1 MEEDLASRAKAIVDS
16 NRYMTL
22 ATADGAG
29 RPWVT
34 PVWYATEDY
43 FRFVWVSSPDAR
55 HSRNIAAR
63 PEIAIVIFDSQVPVG
78 GAEALY
84 LQAEAAELEPDE
96 IADGLA
102 LFSRCSQAQGLRAW
116 TRDEVERPAPLRLYR
131 ASASEHFVL
140 GPGDERLPLRLA

>member
-1 MEEDLASRAKAIVDS
+1 
-16 NRYMTL
+16 MTL

-43 FRFVWVSSPDAR
+43 FRFVWVSSPGAR
-55 HSRNIAAR
+55 HSQNIAGR

-78 GAEALY
+78 GAQALY
-84 LQAEAAELEPDE
+84 LQAEAAELEPDG

-102 LFSRCSQAQGLRAW
+102 LFSRCSGAQGLRAW
-116 TRDEVERPAPLRLYR
+116 TRDEVEAPAPLRLYR